1 MKMARYIFMRKTIL
15 FVLMPCLVFSLF
27 AQESAIKEAEA
38 AYTQEDYILAIEKY
52 ESILAEQG
60 QSSQILYNLGNAY
73 YKAGLVA
80 PAILNYERALLLDPG
95 DSDIR
100 FNLQMAKLRA
110 VDQIEPVGEFFLK
123 KWFLSI
129 QDMGSS
135 DSWAKLGVVCF
146 LVFIVCLLFF
156 FFSRWIR
163 MKKAGFYLGCVFL
176 VLVIVCNI
184 FARNQKNEL
193 INRTHAIVFTP
204 TVTAK
209 SSPSASG
216 TDLFILHE
224 GTKVSVKSEIGE
236 WNEIELESGS
246 VGWIQKKDIE
256 II

>member
-1 MKMARYIFMRKTIL
+1 MNKFRYIQKAILLIWIQCFM
-15 FVLMPCLVFSLF
+15 FSGF
-27 AQESAIKEAEA
+27 AQEIEIKEAET
-38 AYTQEDYILAIEKY
+38 AYTQGDYALAIEKY
-52 ESILAEQG
+52 ESLLAEQG

-73 YKAGLVA
+73 YKAGQIA

-100 FNLQMAKLRA
+100 FNLQMAKMRT

-123 KWFLSI
+123 KWFNNI
-129 QDMGSS
+129 QNMGSS

-146 LVFIVCLLFF
+146 LFFIICLLFF

-163 MKKAGFYLGCVFL
+163 MKKIGFYLGCIFL
-176 VLVIVCNI
+176 LSVIVCNI
-184 FARNQKNEL
+184 FARNQRNEL
-193 INRTHAIVFTP
+193 INRNQAIVFAP

-246 VGWIQKKDIE
+246 VGWIQKKEIE